1 MRKEIKIG
9 EISVTFESSASTPLR
24 YRRLFGS
31 DLIRDMESVQ
41 QTNDTEPVL
50 KLAYVMAKQADST
63 ISDDIVEWLD
73 QFDMI
78 PFFESLPQLIALY
91 TDSNKTL
98 ETSKKK

>member
-1 MRKEIKIG
+1 MRKEITIG
-9 EISVTFESSASTPLR
+9 DKTVLFESSASTPLR
-24 YRRLFGS
+24 YRRTFGS

-41 QTNDTEPVL
+41 KTNDTEPVL
-50 KLAYVMAKQADST
+50 KLAYIMAKQADST
-63 ISDDIVEWLD
+63 VSDDIVEWLD

-91 TDSNKTL
+91 SESNKTL

>member
-9 EISVTFESSASTPLR
+9 DIKVTFESSASTPLR
-24 YRRLFGS
+24 YRRMFGS
-31 DLIRDMESVQ
+31 DLIRDMENVQ
-41 QTNDTEPVL
+41 KTNDTEPIL
-50 KLAYVMAKQADST
+50 KLAFIMAKQADST

-78 PFFESLPQLIALY
+78 PFFESLPQLVALY
-91 TDSNKTL
+91 TESNKTL